1 MISSEFWLYIF
12 IGLIL
17 LNFIFSSVLEYVND
31 KNWNDE
37 IPDSLKDYYDSKKY
51 STAKEYKKAR
61 GRVSL
66 ISSSL
71 SITITLIILI
81 TGFYG
86 YVSDYIYTTFSSPFL
101 HSAIFFLFF
110 YFLNMLVS
118 IPINYY
124 STFII
129 EEKFGFNKTTKKTF
143 LADILKGTLM
153 SILIGGLL
161 LAVAILILNYFSE
174 GFWFWLWLS
183 LSIFTVF
190 ISMFYT
196 SLIVPIF
203 NKLSP
208 LEDGSLKTKIQQY
221 SDKIGYSLK
230 NIFVIDGS
238 KRSSKANAYFSGFG
252 PKKTIALFDTLIEK
266 HSEEELVAVLAHE
279 VGHYKKNHIKQ
290 GMILSIIQI
299 AVMCFL
305 FELCLQLPEI

>member
-118 IPINYY
+118 IP
-124 STFII
+124 
-129 EEKFGFNKTTKKTF
+129 
-143 LADILKGTLM
+143 
-153 SILIGGLL
+153 
-161 LAVAILILNYFSE
+161 
-174 GFWFWLWLS
+174 
-183 LSIFTVF
+183 TV
-190 ISMFYT
+190 SYT
-196 SLIVPIF
+196 HL
-203 NKLSP
+203 
-208 LEDGSLKTKIQQY
+208 
-221 SDKIGYSLK
+221 
-230 NIFVIDGS
+230 
-238 KRSSKANAYFSGFG
+238 R
-252 PKKTIALFDTLIEK
+252 
-266 HSEEELVAVLAHE
+266 AHE
-279 VGHYKKNHIKQ
+279 TG
-290 GMILSIIQI
+290 
-299 AVMCFL
+299 
-305 FELCLQLPEI
+305 

>member
-37 IPDSLKDYYDSKKY
+37 IPDSLKDYYDKEKY
-51 STAKEYKKAR
+51 STAKDYKKAR
-61 GRVSL
+61 GRISL

-86 YVSDYIYTTFSSPFL
+86 YVSDYIYTIFSSPFL

-143 LADILKGTLM
+143 LADILKGTMM

-161 LAVAILILNYFSE
+161 
-174 GFWFWLWLS
+174 
-183 LSIFTVF
+183 
-190 ISMFYT
+190 
-196 SLIVPIF
+196 
-203 NKLSP
+203 
-208 LEDGSLKTKIQQY
+208 
-221 SDKIGYSLK
+221 
-230 NIFVIDGS
+230 
-238 KRSSKANAYFSGFG
+238 
-252 PKKTIALFDTLIEK
+252 
-266 HSEEELVAVLAHE
+266 
-279 VGHYKKNHIKQ
+279 
-290 GMILSIIQI
+290 
-299 AVMCFL
+299 
-305 FELCLQLPEI
+305 